1 MNKLYQQMMG
11 NQNLSLPNNN
21 ISQIKQMMNMFRGAN
36 NPQQLLMNI
45 ANQNPQ
51 MRQVMNMI
59 QTSGKSPKDLFY
71 DLARQKGVN
80 PDDILKQLQ

>member
-11 NQNLSLPNNN
+11 NQSPSLPNNN
-21 ISQIKQMMNMFRGAN
+21 IAQIKQMMNLFRGAN
-36 NPQQLLMNI
+36 NPQQLLMNLT
-45 ANQNPQ
+45 NQNPQ

-71 DLARQKGVN
+71 ELAKQKGVN
-80 PDDILKQLQ
+80 PDEILKQLQ